1 MKTMERI
8 EGQHQDQTTRAKQ
21 VLSWIICA
29 KRPLTTSE
37 VQHALGV
44 ETAETDLDKENL
56 PDIEHMVSVCAG
68 LVTVDEGS
76 NIIRLI
82 HHTTQEYFERTQGQ
96 WFPDAQLDITA
107 TCTAYLSF
115 QAFGNGY
122 AHTDKELEQRFETHV
137 LFDYAAHN
145 WAYHARLAPRCE
157 NVLRFLHKKGQVKA
171 SSQALLTAPFYKNY
185 SQEFPRNMTGLHL
198 AAYFGLH
205 ETVADIEQDNM
216 DVKDSD
222 GQTPLLWAA
231 KNGHKA
237 VVKLLLAAEGV
248 DVNVADGE
256 YGRTPL
262 AWTTVRGDENVVK
275 LLLATKGVDVN
286 AKDTFD
292 NSTPLL
298 LAAQYGREVIDKLL
312 LATADVDIDARNN
325 YNQTPLSLAAERR
338 HDAVVNLLLAVND
351 RYVGLRRVSP
361 DFDLE

>member
-1 MKTMERI
+1 MVRFLLAQLYLASLTGKDTPKAIRKTLQQLATGSNSYDIAYMKTMERI
-8 EGQHQDQTTRAKQ
+8 EGQHQDQATRAKQ

-82 HHTTQEYFERTQGQ
+82 HYTTQEYFERTQGQ

-115 QAFGNGY
+115 QAFANGY

-137 LFDYAAHN
+137 LFDYAVHN
-145 WAYHARLAPRCE
+145 WGYHARLAPPCG
-157 NVLRFLHKKGQVKA
+157 NVLSFLHQQGQVEA
-171 SSQALLTAPFYKNY
+171 SSQALLTEPFFKTY
-185 SQEFPRNMTGLHL
+185 SQVFPRNMTGLHL

-216 DVKDSD
+216 DVKNSY
-222 GQTPLLWAA
+222 GQTPLSLAA

-237 VVKLLLAAEGV
+237 VVKLLLVAES
-248 DVNVADGE
+248 
-256 YGRTPL
+256 
-262 AWTTVRGDENVVK
+262 
-275 LLLATKGVDVN
+275 VDVN
-286 AKDTFD
+286 AKDNF
-292 NSTPLL
+292 N
-298 LAAQYGREVIDKLL
+298 
-312 LATADVDIDARNN
+312 
-325 YNQTPLSLAAERR
+325 
-338 HDAVVNLLLAVND
+338 
-351 RYVGLRRVSP
+351 
-361 DFDLE
+361 